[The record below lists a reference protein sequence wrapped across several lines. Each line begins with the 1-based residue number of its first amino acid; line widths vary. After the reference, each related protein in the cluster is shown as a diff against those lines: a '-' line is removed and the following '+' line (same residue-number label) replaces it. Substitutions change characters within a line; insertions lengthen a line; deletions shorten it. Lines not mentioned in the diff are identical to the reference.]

1 MSTTRTVLERGRSAR
16 PALVLMLVLAV
27 AFALRLAIVFRA
39 PLFVTGDSEGYLV
52 PAYALAHGGELDLG
66 IKRTP
71 AYPAF
76 VALSLLLQGDDLQSL
91 AVLQH
96 LLGLITVAAS
106 FWLGR
111 SLGGTLVGLIT
122 GLLVGA
128 LGTQLIAE
136 HSLMTEALFTP
147 TVTAALACGVWAV
160 RSGSFRAC
168 AVAGGLLGLAI
179 LVRPVALILLPL
191 FALAP
196 LVEHGLR
203 RQSLSAGG
211 VMILVT
217 GLVFGIWTL
226 RPGRTDD
233 AAVGGL
239 GQTLIGRTARHDRG
253 GFTYWDPSHHS
264 MEPMQLQQVR
274 QILQDAVDRGSS
286 GRAVHTRIRKETGLS
301 PSEADALMR
310 DLALETIR
318 DQFGYYVQ
326 GTWLRFVRLAQPVTE
341 RLRDARNT
349 NDVAR
354 QRWEDE
360 TTRPLL
366 VQDTTT
372 FDREAAAAEWLTSLQ
387 LGRVGAL
394 APLLAILGAVAIA
407 VRGERGDAFLLAGS
421 LIALLGASAALVG
434 NVPRYRYP
442 VDAPMVTLGL
452 AGLAAV
458 GSTIYSIVK
467 KPSRQ
472 RINVQPATSRA
483 TAPSPPGTGLG

>member
-1 MSTTRTVLERGRSAR
+1 
-16 PALVLMLVLAV
+16 LVLVLAV
-27 AFALRLAIVFRA
+27 AFALRLAIAFRA
-39 PLFVTGDSEGYLV
+39 PLFVTGDSEGYLI

-71 AYPAF
+71 AYPGF
-76 VALSLLLQGDDLQSL
+76 VALSLMLQGDDLQSL
-91 AVLQH
+91 ALLQH

-111 SLGGTLVGLIT
+111 SLGGTLVGVIT
-122 GLLVGA
+122 GLCVGV

-136 HSLMTEALFTP
+136 HSLMTEALFIP
-147 TVTAALACGVWAV
+147 TVTAALACGVSAV
-160 RSGSFRAC
+160 RSSSFRAC
-168 AVAGGLLGLAI
+168 ALAGGLLGLAI
-179 LVRPVALILLPL
+179 LVRPVALFLLPL
-191 FALAP
+191 FALGPVA
-196 LVEHGLR
+196 EHGLR
-203 RQSLSAGG
+203 RRSLAAGG
-211 VMILVT
+211 IIVVVT
-217 GLVFGIWTL
+217 GLVFGIWSI

-253 GFTYWDPSHHS
+253 GFTYWDPAIHS
-264 MEPMQLQQVR
+264 TEPTQRQQVR

-301 PSEADALMR
+301 PAEADAVMR
-310 DLALETIR
+310 DLAIETIR

-372 FDREAAAAEWLTSLQ
+372 FDREAATGEWLTSLQ
-387 LGRVGAL
+387 LGKLGAL
-394 APLLAILGAVAIA
+394 APLLAILGAITLAL
-407 VRGERGDAFLLAGS
+407 RGERGAAFILAGS
-421 LIALLGASAALVG
+421 VIALLGASAALVG

-442 VDAPMVTLGL
+442 VDAPMVTVGL
-452 AGLAAV
+452 AGIAGVISALRSSISRSSTARIAA
-458 GSTIYSIVK
+458 
-467 KPSRQ
+467 PSSAS
-472 RINVQPATSRA
+472 PAA
-483 TAPSPPGTGLG
+483 APSPPGRGLG

>member
-1 MSTTRTVLERGRSAR
+1 MDRGRDAR
-16 PALVLMLVLAV
+16 PALLLALVLAA
-27 AFALRLAIVFRA
+27 AFTLRLAIALRA

-52 PAYALAHGGELDLG
+52 PAYALAHGGELELG

-76 VALSLLLQGDDLQSL
+76 VALSLMLQGDDLQSL
-91 AVLQH
+91 ALLQH
-96 LLGLITVAAS
+96 LLGLVTVAAS

-111 SLGGTLVGLIT
+111 SLGGTLIGIIT
-122 GLLVGA
+122 GLCVGG

-136 HSLMTEALFTP
+136 HSLMTEALFIP

-160 RSGSFRAC
+160 RSGSFLAC
-168 AVAGGLLGLAI
+168 AFAGGLLGLAI
-179 LVRPVALILLPL
+179 LVRPVALILVPL
-191 FALAP
+191 FALGP
-196 LVEHGLR
+196 VVEGGLR
-203 RQSLSAGG
+203 RRSLAAGAIS
-211 VMILVT
+211 ILLA
-217 GLVFGIWTL
+217 GLVFGVWTL
-226 RPGRTDD
+226 RPGRSDD

-253 GFTYWDPSHHS
+253 GFTYWDPAFHS
-264 MEPMQLQQVR
+264 AESVQRQQVR
-274 QILQDAVDRGSS
+274 QMLQDAVDRGSS
-286 GRAVHTRIRKETGLS
+286 GRAVHTRIRKETGLTS
-301 PSEADALMR
+301 SEADAMMR
-310 DLALETIR
+310 DLALDTIR
-318 DQFGYYVQ
+318 DQFGYYAQ

-349 NDVAR
+349 HDVAR

-372 FDREAAAAEWLTSLQ
+372 FDREAAAGEWLTGFQ
-387 LGRVGAL
+387 LGRVGPV
-394 APLLAILGAVAIA
+394 APLLAIFGAVTIA
-407 VRGERGDAFLLAGS
+407 LRGERGAAFLLGGS
-421 LIALLGASAALVG
+421 VLALLAVSAALVG

-458 GSTIYSIVK
+458 GSTMFSALK
-467 KPSRQ
+467 KSSRP
-472 RINVQPATSRA
+472 RINVQPTSSPA
-483 TAPSPPGTGLG
+483 AAPSPPGRGLG